1 MSVCAGRRAL
11 LAVLSFVFVLPCASA
26 SASARHDRTEAGIVR
41 AMNKIRAQH
50 HLPRLKVSGGLARA
64 ADVHSASMARSGRLA
79 HGDTGRRVRRYVR
92 TKRVGENLAYMTG
105 CRAGTIVRMW
115 MNSSGHRQIM
125 LSRGFRRV
133 GVAKRNASRTC
144 FVTADFASPR

>member
-11 LAVLSFVFVLPCASA
+11 LAVLSFVFALPCAPA
-26 SASARHDRTEAGIVR
+26 SASARHDRTEASIIR
-41 AMNKIRAQH
+41 SINKIRSAY
-50 HLPRLKVSGGLARA
+50 HLPKLRTSGGLARA
-64 ADVHSASMARSGRLA
+64 ADVHSRTMARTRTLA

-92 TKRVGENLAYMTG
+92 TNRVGENLAYMTG

>member
-1 MSVCAGRRAL
+1 MNFEPDRVTSVDWATYPILETPDAPEAIDVVLVNRPDKPATGAGEGATRPISAAIAN
-11 LAVLSFVFVLPCASA
+11 AVYNA
-26 SASARHDRTEAGIVR
+26 
-41 AMNKIRAQH
+41 
-50 HLPRLKVSGGLARA
+50 
-64 ADVHSASMARSGRLA
+64 
-79 HGDTGRRVRRYVR
+79 TGRRVRRYVR

-105 CRAGTIVRMW
+105 CRARSIVRMW
-115 MNSSGHRQIM
+115 MNSAGHRHIM

>member
-1 MSVCAGRRAL
+1 MSVCAGRRAA
-11 LAVLSFVFVLPCASA
+11 LAVVSIVCVLPCASA
-26 SASARHDRTEAGIVR
+26 SASAGHDRTEASIVR
-41 AMNKIRAQH
+41 AMNKIRASH
-50 HLPRLKVSGGLARA
+50 GLPRLHTSGGLARA
-64 ADVHSASMARSGRLA
+64 ADVHSKTMARTRTLA

-105 CRAGTIVRMW
+105 CRARSIVRMW
-115 MNSSGHRQIM
+115 MNSAGHRHIM

>member
-11 LAVLSFVFVLPCASA
+11 LAVLSILCALPCASA
-26 SASARHDRTEAGIVR
+26 SASARHDPTEASIVR
-41 AMNKIRAQH
+41 AMNKLRASH
-50 HLPRLKVSGGLARA
+50 GLPRLRVNGGLARA

-92 TKRVGENLAYMTG
+92 TRRVGENLAYMRG
-105 CRAGTIVRMW
+105 CRARAIVRMW
-115 MNSSGHRQIM
+115 MNSAGHRHIM

-133 GVAKRNASRTC
+133 GVAKRKASRVC
-144 FVTADFASPR
+144 FVTADFATLG